1 MATEMLIR
9 ILYGLSSRC
18 TLSILDQQ
26 LLFHFLFGRSAAVT
40 AQRLGIREST
50 VEQHLQRIYAATET
64 DSRRGL
70 LHLGLS
76 LAQQLESDYA
86 GPTPA
91 RAA

>member
-9 ILYGLSSRC
+9 ILYGLSTRC

-26 LLFHFLFGRSAAVT
+26 LLFHFLFGRSAALT
-40 AQRLGIREST
+40 AQRLGIREIT
-50 VEQHLQRIYAATET
+50 VEKHLQRIYAATET

-70 LHLGLS
+70 LQLGLS
-76 LAQQLESDYA
+76 LAKQLESGSA
-86 GPTPA
+86 QPTSA